1 MGIPKRMKADVHSA
15 EFLCVNKNGEVVIK
29 LGLYYETRNK
39 VVYFPELTLDM
50 DDFALGRLLEALQRG
65 ARNKIEQALAVIQ
78 TEKRRADAYRDEI
91 NK

>member
-1 MGIPKRMKADVHSA
+1 MNADVQGA
-15 EFLCVNKNGEVVIK
+15 EFVCVKENGQVVIR
-29 LGLYYETRNK
+29 LRLYYETRNG

-50 DDFALGRLLEALQRG
+50 NDFARERLLEALQRG

>member
-1 MGIPKRMKADVHSA
+1 MKADVHSA

-50 DDFALGRLLEALQRG
+50 DDFVRGRLLEALQQG
-65 ARNKIEQALAVIQ
+65 AREKIQRALAVIQ
-78 TEKRRADAYRDEI
+78 NEKARANAYRDEV

>member
-1 MGIPKRMKADVHSA
+1 MNVEIRNADFMH
-15 EFLCVNKNGEVVIK
+15 VNQNGEVVIK

-50 DDFALGRLLEALQRG
+50 DDFVRGRLLEALQRG

>member
-1 MGIPKRMKADVHSA
+1 MNVEIRNADFMH
-15 EFLCVNKNGEVVIK
+15 VNQNGEVVIK
-29 LGLYYETRNK
+29 LGLYYETRNR
-39 VVYFPELTLDM
+39 VVYLPELILNM
-50 DDFALGRLLEALQRG
+50 NDFARGRLLEALQRG